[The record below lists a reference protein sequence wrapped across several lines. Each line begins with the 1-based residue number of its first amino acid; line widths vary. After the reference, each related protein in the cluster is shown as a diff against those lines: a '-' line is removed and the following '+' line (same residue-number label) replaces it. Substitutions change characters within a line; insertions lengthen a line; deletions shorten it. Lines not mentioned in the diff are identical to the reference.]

1 MKQSEFNILVTNVT
15 AIANQTFTIQ
25 CGEFA
30 TALSSEEENKLATE
44 AFDQKIHIDTFD
56 FQSIINSGYKQ
67 LDDLEDELANAWSL
81 IDLDKL
87 EASLKQLPEGYTELT
102 LKLSGDQ
109 LKQWITHTL
118 EAKDDTPFYI
128 VHQYIMTLFQ
138 GGDDDIDDLIREA
151 IAFDELTDLLEEEN
165 NIRAEHIKVDDL
177 ITAAT
182 IQSFKAFKFLVQH
195 TELNNEE
202 VIEVLESTFD
212 DKSTFEQVYTIM
224 APTETQHSEVLTLAK
239 NSNASVIIEFLTQL
253 KSA

>member
-1 MKQSEFNILVTNVT
+1 MNQLEFNILVTNVT

-30 TALSSEEENKLATE
+30 TALSSDEENELATE
-44 AFDQKIHIDTFD
+44 TFDQKTHIDTFD
-56 FQSIINSGYKQ
+56 FQSIINSGYQQ
-67 LDDLEDELANAWSL
+67 LDDLEDELDKAWSL
-81 IDLDKL
+81 IDLKKL
-87 EASLKQLPEGYTELT
+87 EASLKQLPEDYADLT

-138 GGDDDIDDLIREA
+138 GGDDEINDLIREA

-165 NIRAEHIKVDDL
+165 NIRAEHIHVDDL

-182 IQSFKAFKFLVQH
+182 IQSFKTFKWLVQH
-195 TELNNEE
+195 SELSNKE
-202 VIEVLESTFD
+202 VIKVLENTFD
-212 DKSTFEQVYTIM
+212 DKPTFEQSYTII
-224 APTETQHSEVLTLAK
+224 APTETQHSEILTLAK
-239 NSNASVIIEFLTQL
+239 NRNATEITEFLTQL